1 MPVPAACRRLLKAVA
16 ELCSG
21 VCTRKERSC
30 GTKVAMF
37 ACKTAT
43 NFVVSLLS
51 VFLFWLVFFR
61 PYQIRPTASA
71 AVLTTFNNVTADTLR
86 YDLALDVTFSNSH
99 HFYSVRFDHL
109 TVAAYYSG
117 TKLGGSSSSDG
128 DGELA
133 SSFKLRPRRHRTIH
147 PVLSG
152 RAINVGGAVA
162 EEFSREG
169 KRGRFTMEVVVKTT
183 LTYKFWP
190 NKAVYYHEYSC
201 LLTFPDPAKA
211 HDGTHAV
218 DGDVRCAVAK

>member
-1 MPVPAACRRLLKAVA
+1 MCFLSSCCHLPAPVAG
-16 ELCSG
+16 LCG
-21 VCTRKERSC
+21 RKKKGC
-30 GTKVAMF
+30 GTKVAAF

-43 NFVVSLLS
+43 NFAVSLLS
-51 VFLFWLVFFR
+51 VFLVWLILFR
-61 PYQIRPTASA
+61 PYQIRPTATA

-86 YDLALDVTFSNSH
+86 YDLALDLTFSNSH
-99 HFYSVRFDHL
+99 HFYSIRFDHL
-109 TVAAYYSG
+109 TVAAYYNG

-128 DGELA
+128 DDELP

-162 EEFSREG
+162 DEFSREG

-211 HDGTHAV
+211 DGGAHGV